1 MSKSIRSMIP
11 LTLSAFALLWT
22 LNAVR
27 AAPVGPVVSTGVG
40 SPIVIAVTAPDS
52 QRPQIASA
60 NAITHAVWVDAG
72 WIVHSRNTGLSWT
85 APISVAIGDD
95 LALTADSN
103 GVPHLAFTALISGTL
118 NVYHMRYSAN
128 AWSAPLQ
135 VSDGLANTS
144 APDIAAAPDNS
155 LSIVWSQGVSKQLH
169 LARSTNGGQTWPDLA
184 PIFAANGS
192 APEIAIGSDN
202 MTHVAWQDDTAVP
215 FRIKHTQRLTGT
227 WSLIDVLSDETASSF
242 SPDVAADGNEA
253 HIVWQQSSAIRY
265 THGTNL
271 NFAAPITHSTGTASA
286 PTIAAITA
294 NSLATA
300 WDAGVTI
307 TLRVNTSGVWGN
319 PLTLGVNAAGAG
331 QPTLTAGPN
340 GAVYGAFTWGAV
352 GSRDIAF
359 SVYTQDAPPNL
370 PAPPILLAPPNG
382 IITTANSIELQWQ
395 SGGGTVVG
403 YNVDV
408 DGAVITTSNTT
419 SITQLALGVHSW
431 RVRAYNGS
439 GYSAWAAPWTI
450 EVSSTLPAPGTP
462 ILIAPANGAV
472 TAANALDLMWQ
483 IGAGG
488 TPTGYNV
495 DVNGSIITATNP
507 MSAAVLSPG
516 MYTWTVRAFNGT
528 GYSVWATVWSC
539 KVLQPRLFLPL
550 VTR

>member
-1 MSKSIRSMIP
+1 MSKSFRSIIT
-11 LTLSAFALLWT
+11 LTISAFALLWT
-22 LNAVR
+22 LNAVN
-27 AAPVGPVVSTGVG
+27 AAPMSLGAPT
-40 SPIVIAVTAPDS
+40 IIAATTPDS
-52 QRPQIASA
+52 QRPQIAYA

-72 WIVHSRNTGLSWT
+72 WIIHSRNTGLSWT

-95 LALTADSN
+95 PALTVDSS
-103 GVPHLAFTALISGTL
+103 GMPHLAFTTLISSTL
-118 NVYHMRYSAN
+118 NVYHARYSAN

-135 VSDGLANTS
+135 VSEGLANTS
-144 APDIAAAPDNS
+144 APDIAVAPDNS
-155 LSIVWSQGVSKQLH
+155 LSIVWSEGVSKQLH

-202 MTHVAWQDDTAVP
+202 VTHVVWQDDTAAP
-215 FRIKHTQRLTGT
+215 FRIKHTQRVTGT
-227 WSLIDVLSDETASSF
+227 WSLIDVLSDEIASSF
-242 SPDVAADGNEA
+242 SPDVAASGNEA
-253 HIVWQQSSAIRY
+253 HLVWQQSSAILY

-271 NFAAPITHSTGTASA
+271 NFAAPIALSTGTASA
-286 PTIAAITA
+286 PTIAAMAST
-294 NSLATA
+294 SLATA

-307 TLRVNTSGVWGN
+307 TLRLSTAGVWGN
-319 PLTLGVNAAGAG
+319 PLTLGVNAGGAG

-359 SVYTQDAPPNL
+359 NAYTIDTSPNT
-370 PAPPILLAPPNG
+370 PATPILIAPPNG
-382 IITTANSIELQWQ
+382 VITTANSIELQWQ
-395 SGGGTVVG
+395 SGGGAVTG

-419 SITQLALGVHSW
+419 SITLLALGVHSW

-450 EVSSTLPAPGTP
+450 EVSNTLPAPGTP

-488 TPTGYNV
+488 TPAGYNV
-495 DVNGSIITATNP
+495 DVNGSIITTTNP
-507 MSAAVLSPG
+507 VSAAVLSPG
-516 MYTWTVRAFNGT
+516 TYTWTVRAFNGT
-528 GYSVWATVWSC
+528 GYSAWAAPWSF
-539 KVLQPRLFLPL
+539 KALQPRIFLPL